1 MNNIYLNIESEQ
13 AGLTEIVIDI
23 GESIIEI
30 DEFWIRVSLTELKI
44 DGEWEGGEEE
54 GEDQRHFETV
64 SRIERAGGDE
74 DHQEHYSTHSNRAG
88 EEYVP
93 REQLYLII
101 INFLFITT
109 CKRFSL
115 LSSLLTH
122 NIWSIFDLLFLRLF
136 YNILM
141 GWHCDTYQWGDP
153 TRGKYIA
160 HTTHRI
166 RRNERPSWNLKTK
179 YFWLVKEK
187 SPKIHF
193 LKDLELRP
201 IYLVVRELY

>member
-1 MNNIYLNIESEQ
+1 MNNIYLNIEREQ

-30 DEFWIRVSLTELKI
+30 DELWIRVSLTELKI
-44 DGEWEGGEEE
+44 DGEWEGSEEE

-64 SRIERAGGDE
+64 SRIEGAGGDE
-74 DHQEHYSTHSNRAG
+74 DHQEHYSTHSNWAS

-122 NIWSIFDLLFLRLF
+122 NIWSIFDLLFFETLLQYF
-136 YNILM
+136 NGMTL
-141 GWHCDTYQWGDP
+141 WHLPVRWSNQRKIYCPHHTQDQEKWESQLESKDKIFLV
-153 TRGKYIA
+153 GKRKA
-160 HTTHRI
+160 
-166 RRNERPSWNLKTK
+166 
-179 YFWLVKEK
+179 EK
-187 SPKIHF
+187 KIHF
-193 LKDLELRP
+193 KT
-201 IYLVVRELY
+201 YLPP